1 MKTTQYL
8 YGINPE
14 EFKDLNYVDA
24 IVYKIRAAHKLIH
37 HLMYDFH
44 YAERDDTR
52 GNKVQDAIKFNEG
65 LLRELGKTYKDF
77 K

>member
-8 YGINPE
+8 YGIEPE

-24 IVYKIRAAHKLIH
+24 LVYKIRAAHKLIH

-44 YAERDDTR
+44 YTTRDDIR
-52 GNKVQDAIKFNEG
+52 AGKVHGAIKFNEG
-65 LLRELGKTYKDF
+65 LLKELGKTYKDF
-77 K
+77 E